1 MINKLKYS
9 FNRKYFTNKNLL
21 IFLLGYLVKC
31 LLKYFIKKRKYFNE
45 KYVIYNRLYNY
56 IK

>member
-21 IFLLGYLVKC
+21 IFLLGYLVKF
-31 LLKYFIKKRKYFNE
+31 LLKYFIKKKKYFNE